1 MRFRTAWI
9 IAKKELRESLRDR
22 KTLFLT
28 IFLPIL
34 LYPVL
39 MLIVSQVAVM
49 QASKLEE
56 QTSNVGYAGA
66 AENNPLI
73 DSLSLDER
81 LELTEIASD
90 DIGLGIAGLDVDVL
104 LDLTQ
109 WSGQGEYPTETVV
122 LHFHSVVD
130 SSRQAMERVEENLV
144 IWSDVEVARR
154 LQQQNIDESFIS
166 PLNVESIDDSP
177 PAQRGGYALAAILP
191 ILVIV
196 TVLLGAFYPAIDLT
210 AGEKERGSIQTLFT
224 APISTFEIVTGKY
237 LAVLVI
243 AMITGLANLA
253 SIALL
258 FGQNLFLSSDVLGDI
273 DFNISAPVIL
283 ALLVTI
289 FLMALFFSA
298 LLLTAA
304 VLAKSYR
311 EGQSYVTPVYLI
323 CVIPSLVAQMPGFEL
338 TAKMAMIPAVNLTLL
353 MKGVL
358 VGGVT
363 IEQFFAVVA
372 STLIYT
378 GLVLVAA
385 SKLFGQESVV
395 LGERGD
401 LKLLARR
408 TPGLGRSQPTIGE
421 GIALFGVLFVV
432 LFYVGPLLQSRD
444 LHWGLLGTEWLLI
457 LGPTV
462 LLVWY
467 LRLDLKGTFSL
478 APPKLRLAGA
488 SVLLGAS
495 AWIVVAWLNTILFE
509 QTNIQ
514 APPELVEELTRLLT
528 VQSVTGMVWLIFVIS
543 ITPAICEEV
552 LFRGFIF
559 SSMRD
564 RVAPWALVL
573 VTGLLFGAFHLS
585 IFRLFGTTALGVIMG
600 LLVYKSGSIWTS
612 VIFHAINNAMAV
624 VAFSVSSTLLAQGVF
639 PTWVI
644 GLGGAGTAVGLALV
658 FMTKSP
664 WAKGQGATS

>member
-1 MRFRTAWI
+1 MSFRIAWI

-56 QTSNVGYAGA
+56 QTSNVGYTGA
-66 AENNPLI
+66 EENHPLI
-73 DSLSLDER
+73 DALSLDER
-81 LELTEIASD
+81 LELTQVAGD
-90 DIGLGIAGLDVDVL
+90 DIGLSMAELGVDAL
-104 LDLTQ
+104 IDFSQ
-109 WSGQGEYPTETVV
+109 WSGEGEYPTETVV
-122 LHFHSVVD
+122 VRFQSVVD
-130 SSRQAMERVEENLV
+130 SSRQAMDRVEQNLAV
-144 IWSDVEVARR
+144 WSEVEVARR

-166 PLNVESIDDSP
+166 PLIVESIDDSP

-243 AMITGLANLA
+243 SMITGLANLA

-258 FGQNLFLSSDVLGDI
+258 FGQNLFLSSDVLGEI
-273 DFNISAPVIL
+273 DFNISAPVIG
-283 ALLVTI
+283 ALLVAI
-289 FLMALFFSA
+289 LLMALFFSA
-298 LLLTAA
+298 LLLATA
-304 VLAKSYR
+304 VLAKNYR

-323 CVIPSLVAQMPGFEL
+323 CILPSLIAQMPGFEL
-338 TAKMAMIPAVNLTLL
+338 TTKMAMIPAVNLTLL

-363 IEQFFAVVA
+363 VDQFFAVVA
-372 STLIYT
+372 STLVYT

-385 SKLFGQESVV
+385 SKLFGQESVI

-401 LKLLARR
+401 LKLLTRR
-408 TPGLGRSQPTIGE
+408 RPGQGRTQPTIGE

-432 LFYVGPLLQSRD
+432 LFYAGSILQSRD
-444 LHWGLLGTEWLLI
+444 IRWGLLGTEWLLI
-457 LGPTV
+457 LGPTM

-467 LRLDLKGTFSL
+467 LRLDLKGTFNL
-478 APPKLRLAGA
+478 TRPKLRMAGA
-488 SVLLGAS
+488 SVLLGSS

-509 QTNIQ
+509 QTNMQ
-514 APPELVEELTRLLT
+514 APPELVEEMTELL
-528 VQSVTGMVWLIFVIS
+528 SVSSVGGMVWLLFIIS
-543 ITPAICEEV
+543 ITPAICEEF
-552 LFRGFIF
+552 LFRGFVF
-559 SSMRD
+559 SSMRN
-564 RVAPWALVL
+564 RVSPWALIV

-624 VAFSVSSTLLAQGVF
+624 VAFSVSSTLLAQGQF
-639 PTWVI
+639 PPWVI
-644 GLGGAGTAVGLALV
+644 GLGAAGTAVGLALV
-658 FMTKSP
+658 VTAKSP
-664 WAKGQGATS
+664 WAKQLIAND